1 MSKIRI
7 LFFTNN
13 FKRTGSEVVLFNLI
27 SKLDSALFQ
36 IGIIV
41 LNEEGELINEL
52 PSHITYHHLKTKYTL
67 LNKVQHYFGE
77 DLLFSQLKI
86 IQKENRYSV
95 WYINSLS
102 PAYILKYA
110 RNFNLK
116 TICHIHELA
125 SNYSYITSEV
135 FELILNSNLIIAC
148 SQLVHE
154 EISRVHNGHLEIVNS
169 TIDIDFIDKFNFSSN
184 LTTNND
190 EIIILCAGSVSY
202 RKGTDIFIQVANKL
216 IDKKIK
222 FIWVGQLSNTGYSS
236 WIEKTHKS
244 ITNSNVEF
252 IIPKNQKEYYT
263 LIKRSSVYFST
274 SREESLGLTML
285 EAIYLGKPVIA
296 LNSGGA
302 SLLIDNTN
310 GLLINSSNINS
321 ISLKLDDFIQN
332 KLESFNSSLNHS
344 VFDKYNHLRE
354 FNNWQNLLKKV
365 AL

>member
-27 SKLDSALFQ
+27 SKLDSELFQ
-36 IGIIV
+36 IGVIV
-41 LNEEGELINEL
+41 LSEEGELINEL
-52 PSHITYHHLKTKYTL
+52 PSHISYHHLKTKYNL

-77 DLLFSQLKI
+77 DLLLSQLKI
-86 IQKENRYSV
+86 IQKENRYSI

-102 PAYILKYA
+102 PAFVLKYA

-169 TIDIDFIDKFNFSSN
+169 TIDIDFIDEFNLSSN
-184 LTTNND
+184 PTTNND
-190 EIIILCAGSVSY
+190 DIIILCAGSVSY

-222 FIWVGQLSNTGYSS
+222 FVWVGQFSNSGYSS
-236 WIEKTHKS
+236 WIDKTHKS
-244 ITNSNVEF
+244 ITDSNVEF
-252 IIPKNQKEYYT
+252 VIPKNQKEYYT

-285 EAIYLGKPVIA
+285 EAIYLGIPVIA

-302 SLLIDNTN
+302 SLFVDNTN
-310 GLLINSSNINS
+310 GLLINSFDINL
-321 ISLKLDDFIQN
+321 ISFEIDDFAQN
-332 KLESFNSSLNHS
+332 RLKHFDSSLNKN
-344 VFDKYNHLRE
+344 VFSNYNHLRE
-354 FNNWQNLLKKV
+354 FTKWKNLLMKV